1 MSISVGTLTIEMAA
15 NVARL
20 QKDMAAAKKTV
31 NDAMTSIKS
40 GASSAMNAL
49 AGLGLTLSAAA
60 FASYIKGAIDAADK
74 LNDLSKAT
82 ALSVEN
88 LSGLELAAK
97 QSGGDLEGTAQA
109 INKLSVQMGQDAE
122 KFKLLGITAKDPLE
136 AFKQLSD
143 IFVQIK
149 DPQLRAAVAAEALG
163 KSWQS
168 AAPLLAEGSAKIQE
182 MIDKGKDLSGITPE
196 LVARA
201 DEFNDKLAEIGT
213 AAKGASMTIASG
225 LLPILQSLAEEFTES
240 KRTGGALSV
249 LVEAIAVAFEAVIV
263 IVANVV
269 YVLKQIGLEIVAI
282 GKQLGAL
289 ATLDFTAFAQI
300 GEDARASA
308 AAAKKDIDAFSESIL
323 TARKRAEELDAV
335 KRANK
340 VDDQES
346 AAEAQAAAAAAKSAK
361 EFINYKKEGAD
372 SYQKMIDKANEL
384 VSSIQFETNAL
395 TMSNVEKETA
405 IALQK
410 LLSLGIKEGTED
422 WKKYSEAVIFATI
435 EKEQMQKLVDDR
447 KKIDEKAIADR
458 LKAEEKYADEIKQ
471 INNQIGQSLTDAL
484 IEGGVS
490 AKDFLI
496 KMFKTMI
503 LRPMLQPIIT
513 GMVGGFTTAALPGAA
528 GAAEGSTGGSV
539 GGSMGML
546 SMASTLK
553 SAYQMVTGGFA
564 ALGSTVASAASDF
577 GASLMAS
584 AGEAGGLMADA
595 GANLVM
601 SSSTIGAAA
610 SSFAGIGAGLA
621 IGNLISDGK
630 DIGGTSPWLATGAGT
645 AIGFMVGGPLGAAI
659 GGVVGGLANAA
670 FGTGKKV
677 IDDTGLKITF
687 NSMGNTIKQYEDWSK
702 KGGWFSGGKKGTDL
716 KAVDSELQKYFDTS
730 VGAVALSVRQYTD
743 ILKLPARDLTQFS
756 LDIERSLEGLSP
768 EETKKAIDETI
779 KAYADGL
786 ATFAA
791 AEIAPFQRAGEAF
804 SDTLAR
810 LGSGLKLANDTLGI
824 LNLTLYESSAAGAN
838 AASKL
843 VEAFG
848 SVEKFVAA
856 TDAYYQNFYTA
867 QERADKTAESLG
879 KVFTE
884 LGLSMP
890 ATNAQ
895 FRSMVETA
903 RAAGDDTLF
912 ANLIKLAP
920 AFSNYQKSLV
930 ELLGATTKVSGGI
943 ASVASDISSVADSLY
958 AAVDAAFQ
966 NVQSSIQAEQQA
978 AINAIERQL
987 AIAEAQKS
995 VAQENVDSLTSI
1007 FDYLTSQINDLTGAV
1022 ASAQSAAE
1030 GAAFI
1035 RSAIEAANNTGY
1047 LPDQKALEAAV
1058 ESVRAGMAATT
1069 YASSYEQKLAQMKL
1083 AAQLSDLNGVAQEQK
1098 TTAELQLEVATKTI
1112 DDLNAQ
1118 AAVTNAFYESQLI
1131 YAQAQVNELRN
1142 VNGSVLTVAGAMAAL
1157 GAAIDAAR
1165 SQGGGGGGGGG
1176 SGGTGGGGDSS
1187 RTDQINSMYQQ
1198 ILGRNAESAGLDSWN
1213 NSGLSIDQIREGIA
1227 NSAEAKAK
1235 GYAVGGYYPGGL
1247 AMVGER
1253 GPELINFNRPGQIYT
1268 AGQTSEIMGGSSL
1281 AAEIQAL
1288 RADIRAQSRSNA
1300 QIQIR
1305 TAKVLERWEYSGLPD
1320 TRVEV

>member
-1 MSISVGTLTIEMAA
+1 MSTPIGTLTIEMAA

-20 QKDMAAAKKTV
+20 QKDMDAAKKTV
-31 NDAMTSIKS
+31 ASAMTSIKS
-40 GASSAMNAL
+40 GANSAMNAL
-49 AGLGLTLSAAA
+49 VGLGATLSVAA

-97 QSGGDLEGTAQA
+97 QSGGDLDGTAQA

-201 DEFNDKLAEIGT
+201 DEFNDKLAEMGA
-213 AAKGASMTIASG
+213 AAKGTSMVIASG
-225 LLPILQSLAEEFTES
+225 LLPILVTLAETFAES

-269 YVLKQIGLEIVAI
+269 YVLKQVGLEIVGIA
-282 GKQLGAL
+282 KQLGAL
-289 ATLDFTAFAQI
+289 ATLDFTAFSEI
-300 GEDARASA
+300 GTQMKADA
-308 AAAKKDIDAFSESIL
+308 AAARKEIDAFSESIL

-346 AAEAQAAAAAAKSAK
+346 AAEAAAAAAAAKSAK

-372 SYQKMIDKANEL
+372 SYQKMIDKANDL
-384 VSSIQFETNAL
+384 VNAIQFETAAL

-410 LLSLGIKEGTED
+410 LLTLGLKEGTAE
-422 WKKYSEAVIFATI
+422 WATYSEAVIFATI

-447 KKIDEKAIADR
+447 KKIDDKAIADR

-484 IEGGVS
+484 MEGGVN
-490 AKDFLI
+490 AKDFLV

-513 GMVGGFTTAALPGAA
+513 GMVGGFMSAGVSGAA
-528 GAAEGSTGGSV
+528 AATDGSTGGSV

-553 SAYQMVTGGFA
+553 SAYSMITGGFA
-564 ALGSTVASAASDF
+564 SLGSTVASAASDF
-577 GASLMAS
+577 GVSLMTS

-601 SSSTIGAAA
+601 SSSAIGSAA
-610 SSFAGIGAGLA
+610 SAFAGIGAGLA
-621 IGNLISDGK
+621 LGNIISDGK
-630 DIGGTSPWLATGAGT
+630 GIGGSSPWLATGAGT
-645 AIGFMVGGPLGAAI
+645 AIGFAVGGPLGAAI

-687 NSMGNTIKQYEDWSK
+687 NSMGAIVQEYEDWSK
-702 KGGWFSGGKKGTDL
+702 KGGWLSGGSKGTEL

-730 VGAVALSVRQYTD
+730 IGVVALSVRQYTD
-743 ILKLPARDLTQFS
+743 ILKLPARDLTQYS
-756 LDIERSLEGLSP
+756 LDIEKSLEGLSP
-768 EETKKAIDETI
+768 EETKKAIDASI

-786 ATFAA
+786 SGFAA
-791 AEIAPFQRAGEAF
+791 AEIAPFQRSGEAL

-810 LGSGLKLANDTLGI
+810 LGGSLKTVNDTLGI
-824 LNLTLYESSAAGAN
+824 LNIALYDSSAAGAD

-843 VEAFG
+843 ADAFG
-848 SVEKFVAA
+848 GLDKLVAA
-856 TDAYYQNFYTA
+856 TDVYYQNFYSA
-867 QERADKTAESLG
+867 QERATETTENLS
-879 KVFTE
+879 KVFDQ
-884 LGLSMP
+884 LGLVMP
-890 ATNAQ
+890 STSAQ
-895 FRSMVETA
+895 FRSMVEAA

-920 AFSNYQKSLV
+920 AFSSL
-930 ELLGATTKVSGGI
+930 KN
-943 ASVASDISSVADSLY
+943 SL
-958 AAVDAAFQ
+958 AALVDTAFQ
-966 NVQSSIQAEQQA
+966 NLQA
-978 AINAIERQL
+978 AIQSEQKAAIDEIEKRK
-987 AIAEAQKS
+987 AIAQAQQD
-995 VAQENVDSLTSI
+995 VATQNISALGSI
-1007 FDYLTSQINDLTGAV
+1007 FDYLTGQIDELSGAIN
-1022 ASAQSAAE
+1022 SAQSAAE
-1030 GAAFI
+1030 GMAFI
-1035 RSAIEAANNTGY
+1035 RNAIDAANNTGY
-1047 LPDQKALEAAV
+1047 LPDQGLLETAV
-1058 ESVRAGMAATT
+1058 SAVRSGMDATSYT
-1069 YASSYEQKLAQMKL
+1069 SSYEQKLAQMQL
-1083 AAQLSDLNGVAQEQK
+1083 GGQLSSLRGVAQDQK
-1098 TTAELQLEVATKTI
+1098 TTAELQLEVAQQMI
-1112 DDLNAQ
+1112 DELGAQ
-1118 AAVTNAFYESQLI
+1118 AESTNAFYQEQLI
-1131 YAQAQVNELRN
+1131 YAQDQINELKGL
-1142 VNGSVLTVAGAMAAL
+1142 NGSVLTVAGAVDAL
-1157 GAAIDAAR
+1157 GSAISA
-1165 SQGGGGGGGGG
+1165 SKMQ
-1176 SGGTGGGGDSS
+1176 SS
-1187 RTDQINSMYQQ
+1187 NGLAEKVNALYLE
-1198 ILGRNAESAGLDSWN
+1198 ILGRNADAAGLADWTTR
-1213 NSGLSIDQIREGIA
+1213 GISIEEIRAGIIG
-1227 NSAEAKAK
+1227 SQEAKAR
-1235 GYAVGGYYPGGL
+1235 GYATGGAYPGGL
-1247 AMVGER
+1247 AMVGEQ
-1253 GPELINFNRPGQIYT
+1253 GAELINFNRPGQIYT
-1268 AGQTSEIMGGSSL
+1268 AGQTAEILGGGSL
-1281 AAEIQAL
+1281 AAEIQGL
-1288 RADIRAQSRSNA
+1288 RTDIQAQSRSNA

-1305 TAKVLERWEYSGLPD
+1305 TAKVLERWETNGLP
-1320 TRVEV
+1320 EVRLEV